1 MLNLHHVHCLF
12 VSVIAEEPKSEEAKT
27 DDAKV
32 EEAKAEESEPK
43 TEQTE
48 SNEEQ
53 KPGSEL
59 FKLQGVKK
67 QPLFVIQCRIH
78 CVITM
83 LSIWNYLLLQKN
95 ECASKVMCE

>member
-67 QPLFVIQCRIH
+67 QSLFVI
-78 CVITM
+78 
-83 LSIWNYLLLQKN
+83 
-95 ECASKVMCE
+95 

>member
-1 MLNLHHVHCLF
+1 MCLNLLRKPSFVIYATFTPCALF

-67 QPLFVIQCRIH
+67 QPLFVI
-78 CVITM
+78 
-83 LSIWNYLLLQKN
+83 
-95 ECASKVMCE
+95 

>member
-1 MLNLHHVHCLF
+1 MLHLHHVNCLF

-67 QPLFVIQCRIH
+67 QPLFVI
-78 CVITM
+78 
-83 LSIWNYLLLQKN
+83 
-95 ECASKVMCE
+95 